1 MRVRPATTSK
11 WTCFGSNPWS
21 APRLCVA
28 STTQHLLAAKI
39 SAESRASP
47 CSLKHTF
54 ALLSPRMPLNPSIA
68 EVVVEGLHDQF
79 DFEIKFL
86 PGLNI
91 LYGKN
96 GRGKT
101 TLLHLLA
108 NLLELDF
115 QRFST
120 LQFHRI
126 IVRTSNQ
133 DEIELMKDGVG
144 DPPRVL
150 LNGNS
155 TSFSGTNSSLSDAEI
170 VRLREALG
178 QKPIYLPAFR
188 SILERT
194 RVDAGSY
201 YRTAE
206 RRDPEYEEIV
216 SREVQALKE
225 FSQASSSVT
234 SAYLTRQLQEE
245 ASGVAEKTLLCRQWF
260 GRFVPVIRYPSVA
273 DVEDSL
279 SEEWRRAALD
289 TSGREQ
295 RMFEETFVRI
305 FRIISGIENT
315 PTTESNENL
324 LQSISALL
332 TDQESQTG
340 NTESRAVFDQLLHT
354 ARSLATTSVP
364 LRGIDKSLLE
374 LYRQLLGERNSERRR
389 AFQKSRDFET
399 SINRFLDS
407 KTLKIGNTQVRP
419 RSRSLVAVSTAGGH
433 SYGLSALSSGE
444 RQILTMLYSA
454 SRSRTQSGVFLIDEP
469 ELSLHIDWQRI
480 ILREL
485 QKQSPE
491 RQLIACTHSP
501 EVGADHVFENQ
512 DFEPRSTP
520 KRQESLFTDEDL

>member
-1 MRVRPATTSK
+1 
-11 WTCFGSNPWS
+11 
-21 APRLCVA
+21 
-28 STTQHLLAAKI
+28 
-39 SAESRASP
+39 
-47 CSLKHTF
+47 
-54 ALLSPRMPLNPSIA
+54 MPTNPSIS

-79 DFEIKFL
+79 DFEIKLL
-86 PGLNI
+86 PGLNV

-108 NLLELDF
+108 NISELDF
-115 QRFST
+115 QRFSH

-126 IVRTSNQ
+126 TVRTSNQ
-133 DEIELMKDGVG
+133 DIIELVKDEVG
-144 DPPRVL
+144 APPRVL
-150 LNGNS
+150 LNNNA
-155 TSFSGTNSSLSDAEI
+155 TSFTGTNGTLSEAE
-170 VRLREALG
+170 VAGLRSALG
-178 QKPIYLPAFR
+178 PKSIYLPAFR

-194 RVDAGSY
+194 RADSGAY
-201 YRTAE
+201 YRTSE
-206 RRDPEYEEIV
+206 RRDTEYEEIMN
-216 SREVQALKE
+216 REVQSLKE
-225 FSQASSSVT
+225 YAQTTSSMSN
-234 SAYLTRQLQEE
+234 AYLMRQLQEE

-295 RMFEETFVRI
+295 RMFEETFIKI
-305 FRIISGIENT
+305 FRIISGIEKT
-315 PTTESNENL
+315 PAMESNENL

-332 TDQESQTG
+332 TDQDSQIGHTD
-340 NTESRAVFDQLLHT
+340 SRAVFDRLLQT
-354 ARSLATTSVP
+354 AGSLGSSSVP
-364 LRGIDKSLLE
+364 LRGIDTSLLE
-374 LYRQLLGERNSERRR
+374 LYRQLLEERNAERRK
-389 AFQKSRDFET
+389 AFQKSGDFES

-407 KTLKIGNTQVRP
+407 KTLKIGATQGRS

-454 SRSRTQSGVFLIDEP
+454 SRARFQSGVFLIDEP

-485 QKQSPE
+485 QNQSPE

-501 EVGADHVFENQ
+501 EVGADHVLEIQ
-512 DFEPRSTP
+512 DFEPRSAP
-520 KRQESLFTDEDL
+520 KRQESLFTDDEL

>member
-1 MRVRPATTSK
+1 
-11 WTCFGSNPWS
+11 
-21 APRLCVA
+21 
-28 STTQHLLAAKI
+28 
-39 SAESRASP
+39 
-47 CSLKHTF
+47 
-54 ALLSPRMPLNPSIA
+54 MPNNPSIA
-68 EVVVEGLHDQF
+68 EVIVEGLHDQF
-79 DFEIKFL
+79 DFEIKLL
-86 PGLNI
+86 PGLNV

-115 QRFST
+115 QRFAY

-126 IVRTSNQ
+126 TVRTSN
-133 DEIELMKDGVG
+133 DDLIELVKDAAGE
-144 DPPRVL
+144 PPRVL

-155 TSFSGTNSSLSDAEI
+155 TAFAGSNGSLSEAE
-170 VRLREALG
+170 VAGLREALG
-178 QKPIYLPAFR
+178 PKPIYLPAFR

-194 RVDAGSY
+194 RVDSTSY
-201 YRTAE
+201 YRPAE
-206 RRDPEYEEIV
+206 RRDPEYEEILN
-216 SREVQALKE
+216 RETLSLKE
-225 FSQASSSVT
+225 YSQASSSPIP
-234 SAYLTRQLQEE
+234 AYLMRQLQEE
-245 ASGVAEKTLLCRQWF
+245 ASGVAEKTVLCRQWF
-260 GRFVPVIRYPSVA
+260 GRFVPVIRYPSVG

-295 RMFEETFVRI
+295 RMFEETFVKI
-305 FRIISGIENT
+305 FRIISGLEQT
-315 PTTESNENL
+315 PVMESNENL

-332 TDQESQTG
+332 TDQESQIG
-340 NTESRAVFDQLLHT
+340 NTESRAVFDRLLST
-354 ARSLATTSVP
+354 ARSLGSSNAP
-364 LRGIDKSLLE
+364 LRGIDNSLLE
-374 LYRQLLGERNSERRR
+374 LYRQLLEERNSGRRK
-389 AFQKSRDFET
+389 AFQKSRDFES

-407 KTLKIGNTQVRP
+407 KTLKIGNTQARP

-454 SRSRTQSGVFLIDEP
+454 SRTRFQSGVFLIDEP

-485 QKQSPE
+485 QNQSPE

-501 EVGADHVFENQ
+501 EVGADHVLENQ
-512 DFEPRSTP
+512 DFEPRNTP

>member
-1 MRVRPATTSK
+1 MHS
-11 WTCFGSNPWS
+11 
-21 APRLCVA
+21 
-28 STTQHLLAAKI
+28 
-39 SAESRASP
+39 
-47 CSLKHTF
+47 
-54 ALLSPRMPLNPSIA
+54 NPSIA
-68 EVVVEGLHDQF
+68 EVTVEGLHDQF
-79 DFEIKFL
+79 DFEIKLL
-86 PGLNI
+86 PGLNV

-115 QRFST
+115 QRFSF
-120 LQFHRI
+120 LQFHKI
-126 IVRTSNQ
+126 TVRTSNQ
-133 DEIELMKDGVG
+133 DLIELVKEGVA

-150 LNGNS
+150 LNENA
-155 TSFSGTNSSLSDAEI
+155 TSFTGTNGSLSEAEMAG
-170 VRLREALG
+170 LREALG
-178 QKPIYLPAFR
+178 PRPTYLPAFR

-194 RVDAGSY
+194 RVDSSIY
-201 YRTAE
+201 YRPSE

-216 SREVQALKE
+216 NRETQSLKE
-225 FSQASSSVT
+225 YAQSSQST
-234 SAYLTRQLQEE
+234 SPAYMMRQLQEE
-245 ASGVAEKTLLCRQWF
+245 ASGIAEKTLLCRQWF

-295 RMFEETFVRI
+295 RMFEETFVKI
-305 FRIISGIENT
+305 FRIVSGLEKT
-315 PTTESNENL
+315 PTMESNENL
-324 LQSISALL
+324 LQSISTLL
-332 TDQESQTG
+332 TDQESQIG
-340 NTESRAVFDQLLHT
+340 NTESRVVFDRLLQT
-354 ARSLATTSVP
+354 ARSLGSINVP
-364 LRGIDKSLLE
+364 LRGIDNSLLE
-374 LYRQLLGERNSERRR
+374 LYRQLLEERNSERRK
-389 AFQKSRDFET
+389 AFQKSRDFES

-407 KTLKIGNTQVRP
+407 KTLKIGNTQARP
-419 RSRSLVAVSTAGGH
+419 RSRNLVAVSTAGGH

-454 SRSRTQSGVFLIDEP
+454 SRTRFQSGVFLIDEP

-485 QKQSPE
+485 QYQSPE

-501 EVGADHVFENQ
+501 EVGADHVLENQ

>member
-1 MRVRPATTSK
+1 M
-11 WTCFGSNPWS
+11 
-21 APRLCVA
+21 
-28 STTQHLLAAKI
+28 ST
-39 SAESRASP
+39 
-47 CSLKHTF
+47 
-54 ALLSPRMPLNPSIA
+54 NPSIS

-79 DFEIKFL
+79 DFEIQLL
-86 PGLNI
+86 PGLNV

-115 QRFST
+115 QRFAY
-120 LQFHRI
+120 LQFHKI
-126 IVRTSNQ
+126 TVRTSNQ
-133 DEIELMKDGVG
+133 DVVELVKEKIGE
-144 DPPRVL
+144 PPRVL
-150 LNGNS
+150 VNGNA
-155 TSFSGTNSSLSDAEI
+155 TSFARTNSSLSEVEIAE
-170 VRLREALG
+170 LRQALG
-178 QKPIYLPAFR
+178 AKPIYLPAFR

-194 RVDAGSY
+194 RVDSNNF

-206 RRDPEYEEIV
+206 RRDPEYEEIM
-216 SREVQALKE
+216 SRETQSLKE
-225 FSQASSSVT
+225 FQQATSSMT
-234 SAYLTRQLQEE
+234 PAYLMRQLQEE

-279 SEEWRRAALD
+279 SEEWRRAAFD

-295 RMFEETFVRI
+295 RMFEETFVKI
-305 FRIISGIENT
+305 FRIISGLEQT
-315 PTTESNENL
+315 PAMESNENL
-324 LQSISALL
+324 LQSIFALL
-332 TDQESQTG
+332 TDQESQIG
-340 NTESRAVFDQLLHT
+340 NTESRAVFDRLLQT
-354 ARSLATTSVP
+354 ARSLGSNSAP
-364 LRGIDKSLLE
+364 LRGIDNSLLE
-374 LYRQLLGERNSERRR
+374 LYRQLLDERNSERRI
-389 AFQKSRDFET
+389 AFQKSRDFES

-407 KTLKIGNTQVRP
+407 KTLKIGNTEARP

-454 SRSRTQSGVFLIDEP
+454 SRTRFQSGVFLIDEP

-485 QKQSPE
+485 RYQSPD

-501 EVGADHVFENQ
+501 EVGADHVLENQ

-520 KRQESLFTDEDL
+520 RRQESLFTDEDL